1 LVNPVPVSLAR
12 AMGADIVIAVDLNTD
27 FARRQLTASA
37 PLSSPSMLEVITSSI
52 NVMQSRIARSRMAG
66 EPPEVVI
73 NPRLG
78 DIGLLDFHRGA
89 EAIAHGER
97 AAQAVLPALKELGL
111 GGSPPSP

>member
-1 LVNPVPVSLAR
+1 
-12 AMGADIVIAVDLNTD
+12 
-27 FARRQLTASA
+27 
-37 PLSSPSMLEVITSSI
+37 
-52 NVMQSRIARSRMAG
+52 
-66 EPPEVVI
+66 VVI

-111 GGSPPSP
+111 GTRT

>member
-1 LVNPVPVSLAR
+1 L
-12 AMGADIVIAVDLNTD
+12 
-27 FARRQLTASA
+27 
-37 PLSSPSMLEVITSSI
+37 
-52 NVMQSRIARSRMAG
+52 AG

-73 NPRLG
+73 TPRLG

-111 GGSPPSP
+111 GQGT